1 MINILEFRALISTL
15 PPRYEVSY
23 QRMAMKYGNNKILK

>member
-1 MINILEFRALISTL
+1 MINILEFKTLISTL
-15 PPRYEVSY
+15 PPRYEVLY